1 MMICPPRVV
10 SFRRPPAIPRIYFLP
25 FRTLL
30 LAALPPNTYSPFFLG
45 RVSSAGGAY
54 VCCLVVLSFAMVLG
68 AKSNTRLQG
77 GDANATFW
85 VMCAITNS
93 GQRMTFRT

>member
-1 MMICPPRVV
+1 M
-10 SFRRPPAIPRIYFLP
+10 
-25 FRTLL
+25 L

-85 VMCAITNS
+85 VICHDKFTVTNDVQALKEALYADR
-93 GQRMTFRT
+93 GG